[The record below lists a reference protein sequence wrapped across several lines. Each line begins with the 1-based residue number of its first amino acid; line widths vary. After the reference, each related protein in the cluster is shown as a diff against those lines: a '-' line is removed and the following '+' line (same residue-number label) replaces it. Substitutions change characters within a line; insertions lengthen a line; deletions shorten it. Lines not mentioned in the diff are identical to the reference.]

1 MLITYHGHATFKLKG
16 KKGSLVTDPF
26 ADFVGFS
33 LPRLTADIVTVSHQ
47 HEDHN
52 AIDKVASSSR
62 RERPFIIDKPG
73 EYEVGGVSVFGISTF
88 HDANGGVER
97 GQNFVFTTLI
107 DGVRVCHLG
116 DLGHDL
122 TPDQI
127 DAIGPVDV
135 LLVPV
140 GGVFSL
146 DPVGAVKAIRAIE
159 PGIAIPM
166 HYKTPK
172 HDDKVFGDLKTLQDF
187 LMEYGVSPTPVP
199 KLDVTAGRVSEETE
213 IVVLLET

>member
-16 KKGSLVTDPF
+16 KKGSLVTDPY
-26 ADFVGFS
+26 ADYVGFS
-33 LPRLTADIVTVSHQ
+33 IPKLTADIVTVSHQ

-52 AIDKVASSSR
+52 AVAKVATSSR

-73 EYEVGGVSVFGISTF
+73 EYEVGGISVFGISTF

-140 GGVFSL
+140 GGVYSL

-166 HYKTPK
+166 HYKTSK
-172 HDDKVFGDLKTLQDF
+172 HEEKVFGDLKTLQDF
-187 LMEYGVSPTPVP
+187 LMEYGVSPTPVA
-199 KLDVTAGRVSEETE
+199 KLDVAAGRVSEETE

>member
-1 MLITYHGHATFKLKG
+1 MLLTYHGHAAFKLKG
-16 KKGSLVTDPF
+16 KKGSVVTDPY
-26 ADFVGFS
+26 ADYVGFS
-33 LPRLTADIVTVSHQ
+33 LPKLSADLVTVSHQ

-52 AIDKVASSSR
+52 AVEKVASSSKR
-62 RERPFIIDKPG
+62 ARPFIIDKPG
-73 EYEVGGVSVFGISTF
+73 EYEVGGISVFGTSSF
-88 HDANGGVER
+88 HDATGGVER
-97 GQNFVFTTLI
+97 GQNFIFTVLI

-140 GGVFSL
+140 GGSFTI

-166 HYKTPK
+166 HYRTPR
-172 HDDKVFGDLKTLQDF
+172 HDANIFGDMKTLNDF
-187 LMEYGVSPTPVP
+187 LMEYGVSPIPVP

-213 IVVLLET
+213 IVILLET